1 MCNNSV
7 FFFRYY
13 LLKGEPVT
21 VSTDMFFLDLGYISE
36 ARMVSL
42 FKARLQGGRVTLAL
56 AHWKICHVFTRLKT
70 GFAGDKMVWKFI

>member
-1 MCNNSV
+1 M
-7 FFFRYY
+7 
-13 LLKGEPVT
+13 T

-56 AHWKICHVFTRLKT
+56 AHWKICHVFTRLT
-70 GFAGDKMVWKFI
+70 GLPWR